1 MTTLLVYSLPLWA
14 VFVVTVAMVLVA
26 ITCGYRAGT
35 IRRKDSEG
43 APEGPV
49 GSVVGAVLGLLA
61 FMLAF
66 TFSMAAGRFDT
77 RKQLLLD
84 EVNALGTAALRTQLL
99 PEPHRTECHDLIKK
113 YVDVRLAGTLD
124 AQKLPQMLKDSEA
137 IQGEL
142 WARAVALA
150 RADMNSDIGAL
161 FVESL
166 NEVIDLHTSRATV
179 ALQYRVPSVIWIV
192 LVALT
197 ILSMGGVGFQ
207 FGIIGRY
214 SIAVNL
220 ILAVSFALVVY
231 LIADL
236 DRATTGIVKVSQQ
249 PLVELQQKL
258 SQPMVKAAE

>member
-1 MTTLLVYSLPLWA
+1 MPSINTMPLWE
-14 VFVVTVAMVLVA
+14 VCLFTVAMVLVSIA
-26 ITCGYRAGT
+26 CGYWAGT
-35 IRRKDSEG
+35 IRRKGSEG

-66 TFSMAAGRFDT
+66 TFSMSAGRFDT

-84 EVNALGTAALRTQLL
+84 EVNAIGTAALRAQLL
-99 PEPHRTECHDLIKK
+99 PEPHRTECHDLLKQ
-113 YVDVRLAGTLD
+113 YVDIRVAGVLD
-124 AQKLPQMLKDSEA
+124 VQKLPQALKDSEV
-137 IQGEL
+137 IQNQL
-142 WARAVALA
+142 WAHAVALA

-166 NEVIDLHTSRATV
+166 NELIDLHTSRATV
-179 ALQYRVPSVIWIV
+179 ALQYRIPPVIWAV
-192 LVALT
+192 LFALT

-207 FGIIGRY
+207 FGILGRF

-220 ILAVSFALVVY
+220 ILAVSFALVIF

-236 DRATTGIVKVSQQ
+236 DRATTGLLKVSQA
-249 PLVELQQKL
+249 PMLELQQKL
-258 SQPMVKAAE
+258 SQPVTP